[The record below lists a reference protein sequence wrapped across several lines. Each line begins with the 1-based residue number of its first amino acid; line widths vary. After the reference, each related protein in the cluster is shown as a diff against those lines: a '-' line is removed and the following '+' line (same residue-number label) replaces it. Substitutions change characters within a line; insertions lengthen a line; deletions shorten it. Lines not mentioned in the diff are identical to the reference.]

1 MTQKHLNVD
10 FYFITRWI
18 TEVLTRA
25 CASHL
30 RSPPKGRGAHNKNIK
45 IVKTCNQNRK
55 DKTVDLDELI
65 SALQSFRK
73 QHGNVK
79 EVVAAIR
86 LHLDPPIEG
95 WDLVQLLDQVESVAW
110 IAADDIL
117 AVPDRVVMYAHSMTN
132 SEGGVTLAAALGPQ
146 VTPRVAQK
154 PPVQS
159 LHDWARLKAGAGAEV
174 GVRENDGD
182 GKGKDG
188 R

>member
-1 MTQKHLNVD
+1 M
-10 FYFITRWI
+10 
-18 TEVLTRA
+18 
-25 CASHL
+25 
-30 RSPPKGRGAHNKNIK
+30 
-45 IVKTCNQNRK
+45 
-55 DKTVDLDELI
+55 DLDELI

-73 QHGNVK
+73 HHGNVK

-117 AVPDRVVMYAHSMTN
+117 AVPDRVVVYTHSMTN

-159 LHDWARLKAGAGAEV
+159 LHDWARLKAGAGVGV